1 MKSGNKIGGVA
12 QKIFS
17 TVLFA
22 GIAIFL
28 LYLYYVMKY
37 VPFFL
42 AAMVILLPASVNFFL
57 QLFSCKFDFQMPQK
71 TESAEGTKK
80 LKNFFLAVSYVL
92 KRIRYA
98 LATLY
103 NKIHKFLQIAFV
115 VLAFA
120 GIQILF
126 VFMMSKFTSAPLYE
140 SLNYSQPIIFALL
153 FVAVIIIDKWIK
165 HSEKANEKTGAF
177 FHNMRIVAYLTNLL
191 LVLLIVATVIKLLDF
206 YDLQKYLHYAVIG
219 IFYYSSAFILIS
231 VVIMFIKKEN
241 EKSPKIIVL
250 LPFAGKYENDLSV
263 MAFLES
269 NTGITMR
276 GLWSM
281 RFIKRLLPYTVI
293 SVAALFWLSTG
304 IIQVESNQE
313 AVVYRMGVL
322 QKETL
327 EPGIHFTLPA
337 PFDQVEYY
345 NTETVNRTTIGYDS
359 KATTDNLWTQTHG
372 TNEHMLL
379 LGDGNELVSLNLRIE
394 YKISDL
400 YTYVS
405 MSKSPDSMISAYAYN
420 LITQRV
426 IRTDLKTLLEVD
438 RHKFAL
444 DFKNELIE
452 TLKKNDIGVE
462 IVNVFM
468 ESIHPPLAEN
478 EEGVKISEKYQ
489 EVISKEIEAE
499 EIVRRANS
507 AAAVTLA
514 DAEAQKTEAI
524 NKANA
529 EKYKAVAAATSSVS
543 EFMASVAANESN
555 PDAYHYYKYLDA
567 LTKAYGKNKLILVGD
582 GVDSSK
588 LYFGNLVIGNT
599 SGSNTENS
607 ENSADSYV
615 DGLS

>member
-1 MKSGNKIGGVA
+1 MKHTVKINGLA
-12 QKIFS
+12 QKLVS

-28 LYLYYVMKY
+28 LYLYYSMLY
-37 VPFFL
+37 LPFFL
-42 AAMVILLPASVNFFL
+42 AAMVILLPISVNFFL
-57 QLFSCKFDFQMPQK
+57 QLFSCKSNFQMPIK
-71 TESAEGTKK
+71 AEPQEE
-80 LKNFFLAVSYVL
+80 KNKVKVFFSTAKFVT
-92 KRIRYA
+92 KRILYA

-103 NKIHKFLQIAFV
+103 NKTRKALQIGFT

-126 VFMMSKFTSAPLYE
+126 VVMMPKFTSAPLYD
-140 SLNYSQPIIFALL
+140 SLSYLQPIIFAIL
-153 FVAVIIIDKWIK
+153 FVAVIIVDKWLK

-191 LVLLIVATVIKLLDF
+191 LVLSVVAPVIKLLDF
-206 YDLQKYLHYAVIG
+206 YDLQKYFNYAVIG
-219 IFYYSSAFILIS
+219 IFYYVSAFILIS
-231 VVIMFIKKEN
+231 IVFLFIKKEN
-241 EKSPKIIVL
+241 DSAPKLIVL
-250 LPFAGKYENDLSV
+250 LPFSGKEENDLSI
-263 MAFLES
+263 MAFLEN

-281 RFIKRLLPYTVI
+281 RFIKRLLPYTI
-293 SVAALFWLSTG
+293 MSVAALFWVSTG
-304 IIQVESNQE
+304 IVQVEANQE

-394 YKISDL
+394 YRISDL
-400 YTYVS
+400 YTYVT
-405 MSKSPDSMISAYAYN
+405 MSKNPEAMVSAYAYN

-426 IRTDLKTLLEVD
+426 ISTNLETSLAVD
-438 RHKFAL
+438 RNKFAV
-444 DFKNELIE
+444 DFKNELTE
-452 TLKKNDIGVE
+452 VLKKNDVGVE

-468 ESIHPPLAEN
+468 ESVHPPLAAAED
-478 EEGVKISEKYQ
+478 GTSIAEKYQ

-507 AAAVTLA
+507 AAAVTIA

-529 EKYKAVAAATSSVS
+529 EKYKSVAAATSSVS
-543 EFMASVAANESN
+543 EFMASVAANENNSE
-555 PDAYHYYKYLDA
+555 AYHYYKYLDA

-588 LYFGNLVIGNT
+588 LYFGNFITGSSSGTNAGNV
-599 SGSNTENS
+599 
-607 ENSADSYV
+607 ENSADNYV
-615 DGLS
+615 NGLS